1 MDTKIYFRCGGESLV
16 IKFEDAAPT
25 ITIPDDN
32 KCITLS
38 NVGRNAFIHHNSSD
52 NWKNHFEFHEFKEEH
67 SMAIV
72 FKVKPNCLR
81 IMPSLFS
88 FQSRFEITGYN
99 EKGEEM

>member
-1 MDTKIYFRCGGESLV
+1 MDTKIWFRCGGEQLV
-16 IKFEDAAPT
+16 IKFEYATPI
-25 ITIPDDN
+25 ITIADD

-38 NVGRNAFIHHNSSD
+38 NVGRKAFIHQNSSE
-52 NWKNHFEFHEFKEEH
+52 NWKDHIEFHEFKEEH

>member
-16 IKFEDAAPT
+16 LKFEDIAPIMT
-25 ITIPDDN
+25 IADD

-38 NVGRNAFIHHNSSD
+38 NVGRKAFIHQNSSE
-52 NWKNHFEFHEFKEEH
+52 NWKDHIEFHEFKEEH